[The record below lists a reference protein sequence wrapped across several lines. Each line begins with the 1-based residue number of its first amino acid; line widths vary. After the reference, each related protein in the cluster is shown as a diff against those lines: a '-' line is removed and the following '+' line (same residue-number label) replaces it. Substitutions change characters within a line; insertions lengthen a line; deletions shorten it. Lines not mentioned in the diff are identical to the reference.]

1 MNDVVRDES
10 CRLGDRLPLCLRDGG
25 SARPAGLRR
34 RWNRLSAR
42 PGRPRPAEGA
52 RPAPAERL
60 YQVFKVDNGEVTEI
74 RGYRDRAS
82 ALARP

>member
-1 MNDVVRDES
+1 MSRVAS
-10 CRLGDRLPLCLRDGG
+10 AIACPFASATADRL
-25 SARPAGLRR
+25 ARRGCAG
-34 RWNRLSAR
+34 AGTAYR
-42 PGRPRPAEGA
+42 PGQAGPRPAEGA